1 MKSITNNTPLQTF
14 EHQIPDFNNQVIV
27 NNPTNDNPVFPE
39 NSEDNV
45 TLTQCNMTNWQR
57 LEQVVKWSGM
67 STNRFALSI
76 GLKRSENL
84 YQIKRGNF
92 GISKELARLISQ
104 KYPMIS
110 RLWLL
115 TGEGQMLEGK
125 ASADSVLDTVKALD
139 GAVPFYNIDA
149 LQVLKEDSDKLK
161 PYNYLVIP
169 ALKNCDFAAQCS
181 GNSMAPEM
189 PAGATLIFKEV
200 SAETILPGEAYLVV
214 TKDYTTI
221 KYIRTIEDK
230 PTKLQLVPKNTSD
243 YDTITIEASKIIRLF
258 LVKGV
263 VNYTSM

>member
-1 MKSITNNTPLQTF
+1 MKSINNYTPLQTF
-14 EHQIPDFNNQVIV
+14 EHQTPDFKNQVIES
-27 NNPTNDNPVFPE
+27 NPTADNTITKIMKDE
-39 NSEDNV
+39 YV
-45 TLTQCNMTNWQR
+45 TTTQCNMTNWQR

-104 KYPMIS
+104 KHPMIS

-125 ASADSVLDTVKALD
+125 ASADSVLDTIKALD

-161 PYNYLVIP
+161 PHNYLVIP

-189 PAGATLIFKEV
+189 PAGSTLVFKEV
-200 SAETILPGEAYLVV
+200 SIETILPGEAYLVV

-221 KYIRTIEDK
+221 KYIRTVEDK
-230 PTKLQLVPKNTSD
+230 PTKLQLVPKNTND
-243 YDTITIEASKIIRLF
+243 YDTITIESDKIIRLF
-258 LVKGV
+258 IVKGV

>member
-1 MKSITNNTPLQTF
+1 MKSIKSIPSQQAFESQT
-14 EHQIPDFNNQVIV
+14 PDFNNQIIE
-27 NNPTNDNPVFPE
+27 NQPNCIYDSTELEQND
-39 NSEDNV
+39 S
-45 TLTQCNMTNWQR
+45 TTKQCNMTNWQR

-67 STNRFALSI
+67 STNRFAISI

-125 ASADSVLDTVKALD
+125 ASADSVLDTIKALD

-149 LQVLKEDSDKLK
+149 LQVIKEDAEKLK
-161 PYNYLVIP
+161 PNNYLVIP

-200 SAETILPGEAYLVV
+200 NLNNILPGEAYLVV

-221 KYIRTIEDK
+221 KYIRTVEDK
-230 PTKLQLVPKNTSD
+230 PSKLQLVPKNTAD
-243 YDTITIEASKIIRLF
+243 YDTIIIESSKILKLF
-258 LVKGV
+258 IVKGI